1 MQSILYSE
9 DHMTAFFDNYKF
21 KKDKNKGY
29 YLSSKLINGKRKRLH
44 VYVWEYFNGFVEQG
58 YQIHHKD
65 HNKDNNEIEN
75 LIALR
80 KEDHQKL
87 HKEEMTEETKEK
99 LRDNMH
105 EKALPKAIE
114 WHKSEAGRAWHK
126 ENYEKHKDSI
136 HKTAEYVCE
145 VCGKKFT
152 TSKNSRTCFCSNNCK
167 SAYRR
172 KSGVDNIE
180 TECKYCKGKFF
191 TNKYSPAKYCEK
203 HRDRIY
209 RV

>member
-1 MQSILYSE
+1 MQLILYSE

-21 KKDKNKGY
+21 KKDKNTGY

-105 EKALPKAIE
+105 GKALPKAIE

-136 HKTAEYVCE
+136 HKTAGRV
-145 VCGKKFT
+145 G
-152 TSKNSRTCFCSNNCK
+152 
-167 SAYRR
+167 
-172 KSGVDNIE
+172 
-180 TECKYCKGKFF
+180 
-191 TNKYSPAKYCEK
+191 K
-203 HRDRIY
+203 HRLTAFRRQVCADLSGNRTYLFPSIRLCY
-209 RV
+209 K